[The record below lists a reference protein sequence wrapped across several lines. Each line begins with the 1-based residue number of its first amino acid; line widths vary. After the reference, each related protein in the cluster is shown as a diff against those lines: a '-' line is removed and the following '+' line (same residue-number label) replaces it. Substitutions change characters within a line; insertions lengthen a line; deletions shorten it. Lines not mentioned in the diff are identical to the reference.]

1 MFFLLWEWVKRAEV
15 RGLTELPDLSF
26 MTFAIIKIGFHV
38 KFSFVGGC
46 RLDLKCFGGFQLP
59 PVTCS
64 ILKI

>member
-1 MFFLLWEWVKRAEV
+1 MGVGKEV

-38 KFSFVGGC
+38 KFSLWGC
-46 RLDLKCFGGFQLP
+46 RLDLKCLGGFQLP
-59 PVTCS
+59 PVVSCG